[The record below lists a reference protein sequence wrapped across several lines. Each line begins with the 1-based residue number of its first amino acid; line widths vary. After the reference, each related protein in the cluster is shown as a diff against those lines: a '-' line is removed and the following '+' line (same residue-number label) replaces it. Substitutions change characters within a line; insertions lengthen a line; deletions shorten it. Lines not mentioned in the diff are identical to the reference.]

1 VALSTAAPSSQSLS
15 GCVQPTAKTKKARV
29 KSLRVKS
36 YFRFC
41 DQGEAVTD
49 EQASVL
55 LLLNHAFRTAF
66 EETLRDLAATEP
78 TPEAITALRAR
89 IKASV
94 RSSAFEG
101 LTVEQEANALRAALV
116 LIDTIFRDVSDAHAA
131 RPEAH

>member
-1 VALSTAAPSSQSLS
+1 M
-15 GCVQPTAKTKKARV
+15 
-29 KSLRVKS
+29 
-36 YFRFC
+36 
-41 DQGEAVTD
+41 TD

-66 EETLRDLAATEP
+66 VETLRDLAATEP